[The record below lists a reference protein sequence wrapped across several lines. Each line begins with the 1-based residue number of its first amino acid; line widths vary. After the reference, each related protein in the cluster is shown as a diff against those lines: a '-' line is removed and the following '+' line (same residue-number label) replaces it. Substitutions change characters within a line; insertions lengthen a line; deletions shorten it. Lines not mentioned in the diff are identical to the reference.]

1 MCEGGEVSPYRME
14 QTHRLIADAM
24 LGKLA
29 KWLRVLGF
37 DVSYERRIEDQ
48 VLVCRAKIEGRDIL
62 TRDRHLVQRR
72 WGHSIRFIVIEA
84 DHWPNQVRQVLR
96 ELGRP
101 PRKQVLSRC
110 LRCNEP
116 LNSFR
121 RKEAVARVPP
131 YVHRTQKRFFQCPS
145 CRRIYWRGTHQK
157 RILYRLKKLLAQD
170 RSGQRATRGSP

>member
-1 MCEGGEVSPYRME
+1 ME
-14 QTHRLIADAM
+14 RTHRLIADAM

-37 DVSYERRIEDQ
+37 DVTYERRIEDQ
-48 VLVCRAKIEGRDIL
+48 VLVRRAKNEGRDIL
-62 TRDRHLVQRR
+62 TRDRRLVQRR
-72 WGHSIRFIVIEA
+72 WGNSIRFIVIE
-84 DHWPNQVRQVLR
+84 DDLWPNQVRQVVR

-121 RKEAVARVPP
+121 RKEAAARVPP

-157 RILYRLKKLLAQD
+157 RILNRLKKILAQD
-170 RSGQRATRGSP
+170 RSGQRATQRSP

>member
-1 MCEGGEVSPYRME
+1 MAREPRIME
-14 QTHRLIADAM
+14 RTHRLIADAM

-37 DVSYERRIEDQ
+37 DVAYDRSIENQ
-48 VLVCRAKIEGRDIL
+48 VLVRSAKIEGRDIL
-62 TRDRHLVQRR
+62 TRDRRLVQRR
-72 WGHSIRFIVIEA
+72 WGGSIRFIVIED
-84 DHWPNQVRQVLR
+84 DHLPNQLQQVVR

-116 LNSFR
+116 LTSFR
-121 RKEAVARVPP
+121 RKEAAAQVSP

-157 RILYRLKKLLAQD
+157 RILNCVKTLLAQD
-170 RSGQRATRGSP
+170 RSGQRETKRETRRSP